1 MTQASGSA
9 SQILIVK
16 EVDFGVVPTTPQ
28 FSLLSQASYGES
40 LNSTSEEI
48 ISNAIDKFRSVK
60 STRNGLKSSDGSVPF
75 EFSTDGSDLIL
86 EGLSG
91 LKTGTGT
98 SLDPFIYKRGNSV
111 PSFSVEKGFT
121 DINEYFLLKGM
132 KVNSLELNCEPG
144 QILSGSVSFLG
155 KGDPSVSS
163 TSADTTPTSTVHVPF
178 TGIDTKVLI
187 DNSEANVSSF
197 TLNITNNLTAQNVL
211 GSAFAKSI
219 NAGRGE
225 VTGTISILFE
235 DSSVFEDWL
244 NEVESKIELE
254 ITLGTKVTKFTFNK
268 VKYNGAGLPN
278 IETSDGVIY
287 TLNWRSIYDATSQ
300 SDFVISQI
308 VS

>member
-1 MTQASGSA
+1 MTQATGSA
-9 SQILIVK
+9 AQLLIVK
-16 EVDFGVVPTTPQ
+16 ETVFGEVPATPQ
-28 FSLLSQASYGES
+28 FSLLSQAGYGES
-40 LNSTSEEI
+40 LNSTAEEI
-48 ISNAIDKFRSVK
+48 ISNAIDKFRSIK
-60 STRNGLKSSDGSVPF
+60 ATRNGLKSSDGSIPF

-86 EGLSG
+86 EGLAG
-91 LKTGTGT
+91 AKTGTGT
-98 SLDPFIYKRGNSV
+98 SLDPYIYKRNNSL

-121 DINEYFLLKGM
+121 DLNKYFSLKGL

-144 QILSGSVSFLG
+144 QILSGSVTFLG
-155 KGDPSVSS
+155 RGDPSVSD
-163 TSADTTPTSTVHVPF
+163 TSLDTTPTSTVHVPF
-178 TGIDTKVLI
+178 TGIDTKVKI
-187 DNSEANVSSF
+187 DGAYANVSNF

-235 DSSVFEDWL
+235 DSDIFEAWL
-244 NEVESKIELE
+244 NEEESNIELE
-254 ITLGTKVTKFTFNK
+254 IILGTKVTKFKFAK

-287 TLNWRSIYDATSQ
+287 TLNWRSIYDATAQ
-300 SDFVISQI
+300 SDFIIEQV